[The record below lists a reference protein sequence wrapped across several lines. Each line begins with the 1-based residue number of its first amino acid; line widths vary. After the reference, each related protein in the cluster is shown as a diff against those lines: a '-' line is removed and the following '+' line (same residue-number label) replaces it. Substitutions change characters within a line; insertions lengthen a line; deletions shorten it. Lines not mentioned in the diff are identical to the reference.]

1 MGKEQ
6 FTLLSPMVKEI
17 VNMLKKPISKKSS
30 KQSDFKKL
38 NGYKIE
44 IDSDD
49 EGIVYASI
57 YDSDFVLLGQGKTL
71 NEAFDCL
78 SEQLQMA
85 LNDLDPEKYSGNF
98 NLRIPPT
105 LHARLAKVAKL
116 QDKSINEL
124 VIGGINQI
132 VNL

>member
-1 MGKEQ
+1 
-6 FTLLSPMVKEI
+6 
-17 VNMLKKPISKKSS
+17 MLKKPISKKSS

-98 NLRIPPT
+98 NLMIPPT

-124 VIGGINQI
+124 VIGGINHI

>member
-1 MGKEQ
+1 MDIRLKLILMMKG
-6 FTLLSPMVKEI
+6 LC
-17 VNMLKKPISKKSS
+17 ML
-30 KQSDFKKL
+30 QS
-38 NGYKIE
+38 I
-44 IDSDD
+44 
-49 EGIVYASI
+49 
-57 YDSDFVLLGQGKTL
+57 LLGQGKTL